1 MRLLRRSAGEIV
13 FLILA
18 GKSAGAKQ
26 VLTFL
31 LRRAGGG
38 GRGKGEGGTVV
49 ADKGHEARQSA
60 IACARVREGGRSTYS
75 SPPRLLGK
83 VET

>member
-1 MRLLRRSAGEIV
+1 MCAFYAGEIV

-31 LRRAGGG
+31 LRRAEGKEGKEEKRDGGQ
-38 GRGKGEGGTVV
+38 RTRNEAICDRVEG
-49 ADKGHEARQSA
+49 AR
-60 IACARVREGGRSTYS
+60 IRRRHGC
-75 SPPRLLGK
+75 LGK
-83 VET
+83 SKRNTINGH